1 MFAAYTV
8 TFQNFDEGTKLAD
21 MIALV
26 SELWIY
32 AEAIG
37 INPLRVSVSITFAW
51 FSKEPKALHA
61 VSDLSDRKLHIF
73 SPVWLCQHK
82 G

>member
-1 MFAAYTV
+1 M
-8 TFQNFDEGTKLAD
+8 TFQNFDEGTELTN

-32 AEAIG
+32 AEAIHV
-37 INPLRVSVSITFAW
+37 NPFRVSVSITFAW
-51 FSKEPKALHA
+51 FSKKPKALHA
-61 VSDLSDRKLHIF
+61 VSDLSYRKLHIF
-73 SPVWLCQHK
+73 ILFRCFSIK